1 MKQLPKTKLYVVSNM
16 YPSKE
21 NVRYGV
27 FVKNFERAIEDHFDI
42 HKIVLTKKYRFPAK
56 LLGYSVLYLKIIQL
70 LFKRNDVIIYV
81 HYPLFL
87 APVLLLILMVKK
99 NMILNFH
106 GTDLIFDTLFKK
118 ALAVFQKPLIT
129 TSRIVVP
136 SNYYKEKVLDC
147 YQIEEERTLVYPSG
161 GIDTDVFYPD
171 TLQKQKG
178 FTIGYISNFIEE
190 KGWLEFLQAMVFILA
205 NKHIPSLSI
214 VMIGDGPDE
223 ANIKAFVAKHKLP
236 VVFSSKLTQ
245 TELAKKYNLLDLFIF
260 PTHSESLG
268 LVGLEAMA
276 CGIPVI
282 AAKAGGPMS
291 YVEDEINGYLFDIK
305 DTAMLVEKIVRFYSL
320 SDKEKT
326 MFSENALNTAQKYDH
341 AIVQKELVA
350 FLKKDF

>member
-1 MKQLPKTKLYVVSNM
+1 LKQPPKTKLYLVSNM

-27 FVKNFERAIEDHFDI
+27 FVKNFEITIEDHFDV
-42 HKIVLTKKYRFPAK
+42 HRIVLTKKYRFHTK
-56 LLGYSVLYLKIIQL
+56 VLGYILLYLKIIQL
-70 LFKRNDVIIYV
+70 FFKPKDVIIYV

-87 APVLLLILMVKK
+87 TPVLLLISMVKK

-118 ALAVFQKPLIT
+118 VLAVFQKQLIP

-136 SNYYKEKVLDC
+136 SNYYKEKVLDS
-147 YQIEEERTLVYPSG
+147 YQSDEERILVYPSG
-161 GIDTDVFYPD
+161 GINTAVFYPD
-171 TLQKQKG
+171 TVQKQKG
-178 FTIGYISNFIEE
+178 FTIGYISNFIKE
-190 KGWLEFLQAMVFILA
+190 KGWLTFLEAMVSIHE
-205 NKHIPSLSI
+205 NKLIPRLNLI
-214 VMIGDGPDE
+214 MIGDGPDE
-223 ANIKAFVAKHKLP
+223 AKIKAFVSKHKLP
-236 VVFSSKLTQ
+236 VIFSSKLTQ

-276 CGIPVI
+276 CGVPII

-305 DTAMLVEKIVRFYSL
+305 DATMLVERIVTFYSL

-326 MFSENALNTAQKYDH
+326 MFSENALNTAQAYHHLK
-341 AIVQKELVA
+341 VKKELLI
-350 FLKKDF
+350 FLGN